1 MAKIR
6 ILIADDHAVVRSGL
20 RLLINS
26 QRDMEVVGEA
36 KDGREVLPKVRESRP
51 DIALLDLS
59 MPGGGGLQAIGQLR
73 REEPA
78 VRVLVLT
85 MHDDPDYLRSVLSAG
100 GFGYV
105 VKRSA
110 DSDLLSAIRTVSHG
124 ERFVDPSIGETLVQE
139 ILRDSGPGGT
149 GGESEEARLS
159 PREREVLGLLAHG
172 YTNTEIAEKIFVSVK
187 TVETYRARLSQKL
200 GLRTR
205 AELVRYAMSRGI
217 LRGDDDLAPA
227 PR

>member
-1 MAKIR
+1 MPSKIR

-36 KDGREVLPKVRESRP
+36 KDGREVLPRVKETRP
-51 DIALLDLS
+51 DIALVDLS
-59 MPGGGGLQAIGQLR
+59 MPGGGGVAAIAQLR
-73 REEPA
+73 REEPG
-78 VRVLVLT
+78 VRVVALT

-110 DSDLLSAIRTVSHG
+110 DSDLISAIRAVSRG
-124 ERFVDPSIGETLVQE
+124 ERFVDPSIGESLVQE
-139 ILRDSGPGGT
+139 ILRESGPGAGE
-149 GGESEEARLS
+149 GGEIRLS
-159 PREREVLGLLAHG
+159 PREREVLGLLARGH
-172 YTNTEIAEKIFVSVK
+172 TNAEIAEKIAVSVK

-200 GLRTR
+200 GLHTR

-217 LRGDDDLAPA
+217 LKSDEDLVIP
-227 PR
+227 PE

>member
-1 MAKIR
+1 MTSKIR

-26 QRDMEVVGEA
+26 QKDMEVVGEA
-36 KDGREVLPKVRESRP
+36 RDGREVLPKVRETRP
-51 DIALLDLS
+51 DIALMDLS
-59 MPGGGGLQAIGQLR
+59 MPGGGGVQAIAQLR
-73 REEPA
+73 REEPG
-78 VRVLVLT
+78 VRVVVLT

-110 DSDLLSAIRTVSHG
+110 DADLVSAIRAAARG
-124 ERFVDPSIGETLVQE
+124 EKFLDPSIGEGLVQE
-139 ILRDSGPGGT
+139 ILRESEPGGAET
-149 GGESEEARLS
+149 GEIRLS

-172 YTNTEIAEKIFVSVK
+172 HTNAEIGEKIDVSVK

-200 GLRTR
+200 GLHSR

-217 LRGDDDLAPA
+217 LKSDEGLPS
-227 PR
+227 PES